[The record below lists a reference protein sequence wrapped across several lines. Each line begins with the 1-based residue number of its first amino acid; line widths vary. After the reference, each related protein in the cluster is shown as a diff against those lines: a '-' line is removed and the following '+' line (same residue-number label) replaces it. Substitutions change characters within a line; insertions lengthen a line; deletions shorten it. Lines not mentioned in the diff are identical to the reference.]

1 MHHDSGHKFEAH
13 ALGFCLV
20 LACCVAAGPVAAQDQ
35 ELEEIVVT
43 GSRIARDAN
52 LSGALPVQSVDAEE
66 IRMSGEFSVTDV
78 VNDIPALLSSVTAEN
93 SVDSGTL
100 VQFSDGAN
108 VLDLRGMGAERTLVL
123 VNGRRHVGGLQGT
136 ASVDVGSIPMKL
148 IERVEVLTGGASA
161 VYGADAVTGVVNF
174 ILREDYEGFGVAAT
188 YGISEDGDGAQTTLS
203 AIWGQNFA
211 SDRGNIV
218 LAVDYRTDD
227 GLSVRDRPGQFL
239 DGTGRDWVNPDLRFQ
254 QGEINAGDT
263 PNFDAFYDFQATGL
277 FNYGLPIPTA
287 ADFIADYNAEFG
299 SDPVLSPA
307 EQALIDRAGGA
318 FQRAVLPGR
327 TFPFTSGYGYIIPGN
342 AFTFDGFDQETPID
356 LNNNG
361 VFDCLDS
368 FTGYT
373 GNINIVGGC
382 WNVTEDGQYRPVQDG
397 LVASSFQGFGG
408 DSINTATNP
417 LTDLLL
423 PDDRISVNLNA
434 RYDVSNSST
443 LFGEFKY
450 VTQETTAYA
459 APDSFWDL
467 LLGAP
472 DNPFLPAFIQPI
484 AQQTG
489 GVSITVDPIH
499 FDSFRRTE
507 RDTTRAVVG
516 LEGEFDNSWKYEV
529 SVNYGRY
536 EQLIR
541 RSEQMINDRFFA
553 AIDAVTDPA
562 TGQPACR
569 SQVDPSTPATN
580 TPFEIPAYEEGYYSF
595 TPGDGSCVPLNI
607 WAGRPGISQAARDW
621 VTVDDWDKLVIE
633 QFVLS
638 AYVTGDSEDFFQ
650 LPAGPIS
657 FAAGLEYRDE
667 SSDATFDDWQR
678 GVIPAGAPFPA
689 GTLLSDVSANSSLT
703 FRPQIAVKNETGSY
717 DVTDIFLEASAPLLV
732 DRPFARELT
741 LDAAIRLSDYSTIG
755 QTTTWKTNLI
765 WAPVNSLAFRGTYS
779 EAVRAP
785 NITELFGPEV
795 GTTFR
800 PADPCDINQIDAIRA
815 EDPQLADN
823 FLNNCI
829 ADLTALGVDTDPG
842 GTGGYSFV
850 DPLSASFGGVTGGNQ
865 LLSEETAETFTAG
878 FVFQPEFFEGF
889 SLSVD
894 YWDISIEDAIET
906 VTSQNIVDGC
916 YLGTALNQ
924 NFCQLFTRNPDNT
937 SPQAGGFTFLRSTN
951 INFARTDSA
960 GWDFTASYS
969 FDIGAHGFD
978 VSVQGTKVD
987 ELNFFTNPSD
997 LSEVDV
1003 ELGEIGRPELA
1014 GNVRL
1019 AWTIGDLAVRWQ
1031 SQYMDE
1037 QLLDFVEVDTADAL
1051 YGPVV
1056 VQPEF
1061 WQHDISASY
1070 LVTDQLMVFGG
1081 IKNLSEERP
1090 FITNYGYPASPRGRF
1105 FFLGVD
1111 YQM

>member
-1 MHHDSGHKFEAH
+1 MTRSSKDRRIGRILMMAGLITVPLT
-13 ALGFCLV
+13 ALS
-20 LACCVAAGPVAAQDQ
+20 QQ
-35 ELEEIVVT
+35 QEELEEITVT
-43 GSRIARDAN
+43 GSRIARDPN
-52 LSGALPVQSVDAEE
+52 LTGALPVQSVDSEE
-66 IRMSGEFSVTDV
+66 IRLSGEFSVTDV
-78 VNDIPALLSSVTAEN
+78 VNDIPALLSSVTSEN
-93 SVDSGTL
+93 SVDGGTP

-108 VLDLRGMGAERTLVL
+108 VLNLRGMGAERTLVL

-136 ASVDVGSIPMKL
+136 ASVDIGSIPIKL
-148 IERVEVLTGGASA
+148 VERVEVLTGGASA
-161 VYGADAVTGVVNF
+161 IYGADAVTGVVNF
-174 ILREDYEGFGVAAT
+174 ILKEDYEGFGIDAT
-188 YGISEDGDGAQTTLS
+188 YGISEEGDGTQTTLS
-203 AIWGQNFA
+203 ALWGTNFA
-211 SDRGNIV
+211 GDRGNVV

-254 QGEINAGDT
+254 QGEITAGDT
-263 PNFDAFYDFQATGL
+263 PNFAAFYDFNTTGL
-277 FNYGLPIPTA
+277 FNYGLQIPTA
-287 ADFIADYNAEFG
+287 ADFIADYNAQFG
-299 SDPVLSPA
+299 VDPVLTPA
-307 EQALIDRAGGA
+307 EQALIDRAGSA
-318 FQRAVLPGR
+318 FQRTVLPAR

-342 AFTFDGFDQETPID
+342 AFTFAGFDQETPID
-356 LNNNG
+356 LDNNG

-408 DSINTATNP
+408 DSINTSTNQ

-423 PDDRISVNLNA
+423 PDDRVSVNLNGRFDLTDTA
-434 RYDVSNSST
+434 T

-499 FDSFRRTE
+499 FDSFRKTE
-507 RDTTRAVVG
+507 RDTLRGVIGVK
-516 LEGEFDNSWKYEV
+516 GEFDNEWTYEL
-529 SVNYGRY
+529 SANFGRY
-536 EQLIR
+536 EQMIR

-553 AIDAVTDPA
+553 AIDVVTDPA

-569 SQVDPSTPATN
+569 SQVDPTTPAMN
-580 TPFEIPAYEEGYYSF
+580 TPFEIPAYEAGYFSF

-607 WAGRPGISQAARDW
+607 WAGRPGVSQAARDW

-633 QFVLS
+633 QTVI
-638 AYVTGDSEDFFQ
+638 AAHITGDSSSLFE
-650 LPAGPIS
+650 LPAGPIA
-657 FAAGLEYRDE
+657 FAAGLEYREE

-703 FRPQIAVKNETGSY
+703 FRPQIAVRNEQGSY
-717 DVTDIFLEASAPLLV
+717 DVADIFLEMSAPLLT
-732 DRPFARELT
+732 DLPGARELT
-741 LDAAIRLSDYSTIG
+741 LDAAVRLSDYSTIG
-755 QTTTWKTNLI
+755 QTTTWKTNVI
-765 WAPVNSLAFRGTYS
+765 WAPVNSLSFRGTYS

-800 PADPCDINQIDAIRA
+800 PADPCDFNQIDAIRV
-815 EDPQLADN
+815 ENPQLADN
-823 FLNNCI
+823 YLNNCTS
-829 ADLTALGVDTDPG
+829 ALTALGVDIDPG

-850 DPLSASFGGVTGGNQ
+850 DPLSASFGGVTGGNV
-865 LLSEETAETFTAG
+865 LLNEETAETITAG
-878 FVFQPEFFEGF
+878 FVFQPEFFDGF
-889 SLSVD
+889 TVSVD

-906 VTSQNIVDGC
+906 VTAQNIVDGC
-916 YLGTALNQ
+916 YLGATPNQ
-924 NFCQLFTRNPDNT
+924 NFCQLFTRNPDPL

-951 INFARTDSA
+951 INFARTDSS
-960 GWDFTASYS
+960 GWDFTVSYA
-969 FDIGAHGFD
+969 FDVGAHGFD

-997 LSEVDV
+997 LNEVDV
-1003 ELGEIGRPELA
+1003 ELGEIGRPELS
-1014 GNVRL
+1014 GNIR
-1019 AWTIGDLAVRWQ
+1019 ASWTWDDLRVSWQ
-1031 SQYMDE
+1031 TQYMDE
-1037 QLLDFVEVDTADAL
+1037 QLLDYIEIDTASAL
-1051 YGPVV
+1051 YGPAV

-1061 WQHDISASY
+1061 WQHNLSASY
-1070 LVTDQLMVFGG
+1070 LITDQLMVFGG
-1081 IKNLSEERP
+1081 IRNLSEEKP
-1090 FITNYGYPASPRGRF
+1090 FITNFGYPASPRGRF
-1105 FFLGVD
+1105 YFLGVD
-1111 YQM
+1111 FQM